1 VILKSNPEVQTGG
14 AVMLSAAAATV
25 STAATAATAS
35 AATAASTAAASPPPR
50 LVHAAHEFEAQ
61 MMQELLKPLTSG
73 AGLGGEDGD
82 SDSGSNNALGEY
94 ASEAL
99 GRALSEHGGFG
110 IATSIIRELSA
121 KGNQTVTGQVTGKV
135 TGNLHGNTV
144 ISPRQ

>member
-1 VILKSNPEVQTGG
+1 
-14 AVMLSAAAATV
+14 MLSAAAATV
-25 STAATAATAS
+25 STAATATVAATA
-35 AATAASTAAASPPPR
+35 AASTAAASPQPR

-61 MMQELLKPLTSG
+61 MMQELLKPLSSG
-73 AGLGGEDGD
+73 AGLGSEDGD
-82 SDSGSNNALGEY
+82 SDSGSNGALGEF

-121 KGNQTVTGQVTGKV
+121 KGNKTVPGQATDKVTGKV

-144 ISPRQ
+144 ISPRK

>member
-1 VILKSNPEVQTGG
+1 
-14 AVMLSAAAATV
+14 MLSTAAAAV
-25 STAATAATAS
+25 STAATTAAS
-35 AATAASTAAASPPPR
+35 AAAAAGPPPR

-73 AGLGGEDGD
+73 EGLDGEEDG
-82 SDSGSNNALGEY
+82 SDSGSNGALGEF
-94 ASEAL
+94 ASETL

-110 IATSIIRELSA
+110 IATSIIRELSP
-121 KGNQTVTGQVTGKV
+121 KGNKTVTGKV